1 MTEPA
6 AETDGQAAESTEGS
20 SDRCAELKAE
30 IDTLQTE
37 FEKTWLAISAGGG
50 DAMKYRQ
57 LRQELTDKRVAFNRE
72 CGTGIVQDST
82 LPRSVTADWRAG

>member
-6 AETDGQAAESTEGS
+6 AETNEASSEGADATS
-20 SDRCAELKAE
+20 NRCDELKAE
-30 IDTLQTE
+30 IDKLQTE
-37 FEKTWLAISAGGG
+37 FEQTWLAISAGGG
-50 DAMKYRQ
+50 DPAKFRV
-57 LRQELTDKRVAFNRE
+57 LRAELTDKRVAFNRE